1 MGYIENSEIKEEEE
15 MDILKMVDRKDV
27 DERYTWD
34 LSHIFKN
41 KEEML
46 KQVDEVKNLT
56 EKFIKKFDCAYE
68 DKNTVKDALELY
80 SEILE
85 KAFLSLD
92 YVSLNVETDYNNG
105 ENYKLLSEV
114 DNILSDQMA
123 KISFFKIRLLNTD
136 EKVLKK
142 LKEDEK
148 YGSFIERTLEDKP
161 YVLSEETEKAIAK
174 MTPLNSFYSIYNA
187 IKLQDMTFPD
197 FEANGEKKSLSY
209 NLYEG
214 TYEGSNDTEI
224 RRNSYKEFYK
234 VLEAH
239 KNSTAAAYLGECQK
253 MKVLSEL
260 RGYESVFDFL
270 LHDQRVDR
278 ELYNRQLDVIMEE
291 LSPIMR
297 KYAKILKRNHNLDK
311 ITYMDLKVD
320 PITGFEREIT
330 VEESK
335 DLIKEGLEVLGEEYG
350 EMLEEAFNDRW
361 IDFVNNHGK
370 STGAFCASPY
380 GTNSFVLINWTGTM
394 TEAMTLAHELG
405 HAGQGKYTNEN
416 CNILDTDLSLYL
428 VEAPSTANELIMGR
442 ELLKKAKSEDE
453 KKYLKGQII
462 ARTYYHNFVTH
473 FIEGY
478 YQREVLKL
486 IDEGKSFTADD
497 LSEIFLDTLKKFW
510 GDEVELTKGAEL
522 TWMRQ
527 PHYYMGLYP
536 YTYSAGLTIG
546 TQVAKLIEKDP
557 ANAKN
562 WIEVLK
568 TGGKLKPLDY
578 AKASGVDIS
587 TDEPLRDTIKY
598 IGSLVEALE

>member
-1 MGYIENSEIKEEEE
+1 

-34 LSHIFKN
+34 LTHIFKS
-41 KEEML
+41 KEEL
-46 KQVDEVKNLT
+46 QRQLSGVEQLVNKFLDEHNKLYSNKDDVKN
-56 EKFIKKFDCAYE
+56 
-68 DKNTVKDALELY
+68 ALDLY

-85 KAFLSLD
+85 KAYLCWAYTSLSM
-92 YVSLNVETDYNNG
+92 ETDYGNQ
-105 ENYKLLSEV
+105 ENYKLFMET
-114 DNILSDQMA
+114 DGILSDLMA
-123 KISFFKIRLLNTD
+123 KISFFKIRILTTNED
-136 EKVLKK
+136 VLKDLEK
-142 LKEDEK
+142 DET
-148 YGSFIERTLEDKP
+148 YGAYIQRVLEDKP
-161 YVLSEETEKAIAK
+161 YVLSEETEKALAK

-187 IKLQDMTFPD
+187 IKLQDMKFPD
-197 FEANGEKKSLSY
+197 FEAGGKKMQLSY
-209 NLYEG
+209 NLFEGQYEA
-214 TYEGSNDTEI
+214 SNDTEI
-224 RRNSYKEFYK
+224 RRNSFVEFSK
-234 VLEAH
+234 VLEEH

-260 RGYESVFDFL
+260 RGYDSVFDFL
-270 LHDQRVDR
+270 LHDQRVSR
-278 ELYNRQLDVIMEE
+278 ELYDRQLDVIMKE

-297 KYAKILKRNHNLDK
+297 KYARILKRNHNLDK
-311 ITYMDLKVD
+311 MTYMDLKID
-320 PITGFEREIT
+320 AITGFDRQIS
-330 VEESK
+330 VEEAK
-335 DLIKEGLEVLGEEYG
+335 DLIEEGLEVLGEEYVQ
-350 EMLEEAFNDRW
+350 MLDEAFEHRW

-370 STGAFCASPY
+370 STGAFCSSPY
-380 GTNSFVLINWTGTM
+380 GTHSYVLINWTGTM

-416 CNILDTDLSLYL
+416 CNILDTDLSMYL

-442 ELLKKAKSEDE
+442 ELLKKAQSEEE

-486 IDEGKSFTADD
+486 IDQGKTFTADD
-497 LSEIFLDTLKKFW
+497 LSEIFLETLKKFW
-510 GDEVELTKGAEL
+510 GDDVEFTKGAEL

-546 TQVAKLIEKDP
+546 TQVAKLIEENPD
-557 ANAKN
+557 NSKN

-568 TGGKLKPLDY
+568 TGGKLKPMDF
-578 AKASGVDIS
+578 AKKAGVDIS
-587 TDEPLRDTIKY
+587 TDKPLKDTIQY

>member
-1 MGYIENSEIKEEEE
+1 

-34 LSHIFKN
+34 LTHIFKS
-41 KEEML
+41 KEEL
-46 KQVDEVKNLT
+46 HRQLSEVEELVNKFLDEHNKLYTNKDEVKN
-56 EKFIKKFDCAYE
+56 
-68 DKNTVKDALELY
+68 ALDLY

-85 KAFLSLD
+85 KAYLCWAYTSLSM
-92 YVSLNVETDYNNG
+92 ETDYGNQ
-105 ENYKLLSEV
+105 ENYKLYMET
-114 DNILSDQMA
+114 DGILSDLMA
-123 KISFFKIRLLNTD
+123 KISFFKIRILTTNEEILKDLEKD
-136 EKVLKK
+136 ET
-142 LKEDEK
+142 
-148 YGSFIERTLEDKP
+148 YGAYIQRVLEDKP
-161 YVLSEETEKAIAK
+161 YVLSEETEKALAK

-187 IKLQDMTFPD
+187 IKLQDMKFPD
-197 FEANGEKKSLSY
+197 FEAGGKKMQLSY
-209 NLYEG
+209 NLFEGQYEA
-214 TYEGSNDTEI
+214 SNDIEI
-224 RRNSYKEFYK
+224 RRNSFVEFSK
-234 VLEAH
+234 VLEEH

-260 RGYESVFDFL
+260 RGYDSVFDFL
-270 LHDQRVDR
+270 LHDQRVSRD
-278 ELYNRQLDVIMEE
+278 LYDRQLDVIMEE

-311 ITYMDLKVD
+311 MTYMDLKVD
-320 PITGFEREIT
+320 PITGFEREIS

-335 DLIKEGLEVLGEEYG
+335 DLIKEGLAVLGEEYG
-350 EMLEEAFNDRW
+350 EMLEEAYNDRW

-370 STGAFCASPY
+370 STGAFCSSPY
-380 GTNSFVLINWTGTM
+380 GANSFVLINWTGTM

-416 CNILDTDLSLYL
+416 CNILDTDLSMYL
-428 VEAPSTANELIMGR
+428 VESPSTANELIMGR
-442 ELLKKAKSEDE
+442 ELLRQAKSEEE

-478 YQREVLKL
+478 FQREVLKL
-486 IDEGKSFTADD
+486 IDEGKTFTADD

-510 GDEVELTKGAEL
+510 GDDVEITKGAEL

-546 TQVAKLIEKDP
+546 TQVAKLIEENP
-557 ANAKN
+557 QNAKN
-562 WIEVLK
+562 WIDVLK
-568 TGGKLKPLDY
+568 TGGKLKPIDF
-578 AKASGVDIS
+578 AKRAGVDIS
-587 TDEPLRDTIKY
+587 TDEPLKDTISY